1 MGREGATAVLQ
12 KQSKKLAFSL
22 ESANTL
28 KYVVIHGDNWTKET
42 DREVFDV
49 VGILF
54 CNLTARTLPRENK
67 RTKVGA

>member
-49 VGILF
+49 VGSLF
-54 CNLTARTLPRENK
+54 LQFDGTDAATRKQKHES
-67 RTKVGA
+67 A